1 MLKMSNGVLWNLRR
15 IACLVALLC
24 VPMMLFAPMHPVSAQ
39 ADTTPVASPAA
50 PSDTM
55 PVDADASTSP
65 EQQLAEKFVPII
77 ALKTQDV
84 ACDTSGEPYAPVAV
98 DVVLGDPTV
107 LLKRNTGSSSATD
120 EVVKEAPVARDLY
133 AKGSDYYI
141 DLPGNPRKAG
151 CTYEQ
156 WFKERNAG
164 YPPAVYAHIVSNG
177 TNRLALQYWFYY
189 VYNDFNNKHES
200 DWEMMQLIFEVG
212 TVEDAL
218 NAEPVQ
224 VALAQH
230 GGGETADWGDSK
242 LQRDGQHVIV
252 YSAVGS
258 HASQYEDAVYLGWGE
273 NGTGFGCDTTT
284 GPSTLVTPTAIL
296 LPASEPDPAGQFAW
310 LNFEGRWGERKQG
323 EFNGPTGPATKTQW
337 ASPFLWQSGL
347 RDSSIEVPLASTFG
361 PAPTEVFCTLSS
373 AGSALF
379 SRIGENTP
387 LLLGT
392 AIAIIAGVTALLRYS
407 WGVIGKAIHIYR
419 LRWGTFALIGLVLIP
434 VGIVFNGFQYLIAV
448 LPPGKQILAL
458 MGQSPGAYYAQ
469 AMLVGILQHMVG
481 LIIVGPAVIQTYKE
495 MESNEHLNP
504 VDAYKAVL
512 RNIRPIAL
520 PFLKAAAILILLCV
534 TLVGIPVAIWLLV
547 RWLFIPQ
554 AVMLDRQLGDDAM
567 KASKATVERHWWPTA
582 AKALVLTI
590 VGSAP
595 GAIIGLILLVFGS
608 TTVQFTNVAASLIFA
623 GFLPFS
629 LLGLTILYRLNQ
641 GRKITPLDYTGPAV
655 ARASTESTATA

>member
-1 MLKMSNGVLWNLRR
+1 MSADDHWNPRR
-15 IACLVALLC
+15 IACLLALLL
-24 VPMMLFAPMHPVSAQ
+24 VPLILFAPLSTVSAQ
-39 ADTTPVASPAA
+39 ADATPAASPAA
-50 PSDTM
+50 TFGTVPM
-55 PVDADASTSP
+55 DADSSTSP
-65 EQQLAEKFVPII
+65 EQQLADKFVPII

-200 DWEMMQLIFEVG
+200 DWEMMQLLFEVG

-258 HASQYEDAVYLGWGE
+258 HASQYENAVYLGWGE

-284 GPSTLVTPTAIL
+284 GPSTLVNPTAIL
-296 LPASEPDPAGQFAW
+296 LPSSEPDPAGQFAW

-361 PAPTEVFCTLSS
+361 PAPTEVFCSLSS
-373 AGSALF
+373 AGSSLF
-379 SRIGENTP
+379 TRIGENTP

-392 AIAIIAGVTALLRYS
+392 AVGIIAGVTALLRYS
-407 WGVIGKAIHIYR
+407 WGVIGKAIRIYR

-434 VGIVFNGFQYLIAV
+434 VGIVFNGFQYLVAV

-495 MESNEHLNP
+495 METNEHLSP

-512 RNIRPIAL
+512 RNIRPIAV
-520 PFLKAAAILILLCV
+520 PFLKAAVILILLCV
-534 TLVGIPVAIWLLV
+534 TLIGIPVAVWLLV

-567 KASKATVERHWWPTA
+567 KASKETVQHHWLPTA

-595 GAIIGLILLVFGS
+595 GAIIGLILLIFGS

-623 GFLPFS
+623 VFLPFS
-629 LLGLTILYRLNQ
+629 LLGLTILYRMNQ

-655 ARASTESTATA
+655 ARTTTTESTATA